1 MFSVKSDRGFLT
13 VLLVAY
19 VVLAAVLA
27 PLYLYYINNDGVA
40 YLAIART
47 MAAGDWFNALDN
59 TYWNPFFPFVV
70 SFGLRMGLSA
80 LVTAKI
86 LTLGSGFVATLL
98 IAHIGKLLP
107 INRLAYRTMLFTAAG
122 VSLYFGLM
130 VITPDL
136 MLATILLA
144 YSVLMLDNSLRE
156 KGMWKLW
163 IALIIFI
170 GYMTKT
176 VALPL
181 MVTHFCVMQCLG
193 FFVRKDI
200 RFAIVRQTIIVLG
213 ITAVL
218 VAPWLWWLHHISGSF
233 MIGENARYIHAV
245 LNPILGETM
254 AIPMYVDGLIPPP
267 HELAISMWD
276 NPTKTAYAVWSVFD
290 SWDHVIDQ
298 LKIIYLNA
306 DSFFRMVLLPFFLTW
321 FLLCAALV
329 LSFAA
334 PQTQDMMLR
343 RYARFFAA
351 LWVIL
356 LGFCL
361 PLMIEE
367 RYFWGHILLS
377 IPMGAA
383 LLSVLFERV
392 TLNRMQRGVAASLF
406 VASFAIFPAWQLL
419 WNYRDG
425 EGLHTTS
432 IQLSQAH
439 QFSGQRIAAD
449 NWKVGLRIAFHSSAQ
464 YYGLPKAGADA
475 AVEQELLSHDIAYF
489 LVTDR
494 RERAFSSYVSKG
506 TVDNITVYSR
516 R

>member
-1 MFSVKSDRGFLT
+1 MLT
-13 VLLVAY
+13 YA
-19 VVLAAVLA
+19 VLAAVLA
-27 PLYLYYINNDGVA
+27 PFYLYYINNDGVA

-59 TYWNPFFPFVV
+59 TYWNPFFPLLV

-98 IAHIGKLLP
+98 IARIGRLLQ
-107 INRLAYRTMLFTAAG
+107 INRLAYRTMLVTAAG
-122 VSLYFGLM
+122 VSLYFALM

-136 MLATILLA
+136 LLATILLA
-144 YSVLMLDNSLRE
+144 YTVLMLDNGMKE
-156 KGMWKLW
+156 KGIWKLW
-163 IALIIFI
+163 IALMIFV

-193 FFVRKDI
+193 FFVRNDI
-200 RFAIVRQTIIVLG
+200 RLAILRQTIIVLG

-233 MIGENARYIHAV
+233 MIGENSRYIHAV

-254 AIPMYVDGLIPPP
+254 AIPMYTDGLIPPP
-267 HELAISMWD
+267 HELATSMWD
-276 NPTKTAYAVWSVFD
+276 NPTKTPYPVWSVFD
-290 SWDHVIDQ
+290 SWDHIIDQ
-298 LKIIYLNA
+298 LKIVYLNA
-306 DSFFRMVLLPFFLTW
+306 DAFFRKVLLPFFLTW
-321 FLLCAALV
+321 FIFCSAAV
-329 LSFAA
+329 LSLASA
-334 PQTQDMMLR
+334 ESQNRHLR
-343 RYARFFAA
+343 KFARFFVASC
-351 LWVIL
+351 VIL

-367 RYFWGHILLS
+367 RYFWWQILLS
-377 IPMGAA
+377 VPMGAA
-383 LLSVLFERV
+383 LLSMLFDSGL
-392 TLNRMQRGVAASLF
+392 LNAWQKRLAVSLF
-406 VASFAIFPAWQLL
+406 IVSFAIFPTWQLL

-432 IQLSQAH
+432 VALNAAH
-439 QFSGQRIAAD
+439 DLHGQRVAAD
-449 NWKVGLRIAFHSSAQ
+449 NWKVGLRIAFHSTAQ
-464 YYGLPKAGADA
+464 YYGLPKAGTDA
-475 AVEQELLSHDIAYF
+475 QVEQELLAHDIAYF

-494 RERAFSSYVSKG
+494 RERALSSYVLKG
-506 TVDNITVYSR
+506 TVDNVMVYGR